1 MFENLQEK
9 LQRAFKTLRGQATL
23 TEENI
28 DEALREIRLALL
40 EADVNF
46 KVVKQLID
54 QIRVKAVGQDVLTAL
69 SPGEQVIKIVRDE
82 LVEIL
87 GRDTARM
94 KFASQPPTVILMA
107 GLQGSGKTTTS
118 GKLANWLKNG
128 GHRPLLVSVDVYRP
142 AAREQL
148 KVVAQAVKANIYEG
162 EVGEATPGPRDPRA
176 KEARREAINTG
187 SDVLI
192 VDTAGRLHID
202 DQLMDEMQLLK
213 RLLNPQEI
221 LFVADAMTGQDAVN
235 SADEFHK
242 KLSLTG
248 VVLTK
253 MDGDARGGAALSIRQ
268 VTGQPIK
275 FIGVGEKYDALEPF
289 HPDRIVSRI
298 LGMGDILSLIE
309 RAESQIDKKKAQEMA
324 TKALTG
330 DGFSLEDFRDQLRQV
345 KKMGSMKSLLG
356 MLPSIG
362 PFSGLQKAADNV
374 DEGQIN
380 RVEAIINSM
389 TTHERNH
396 HEVING
402 SRRKRIAR
410 GSGTTVQEVNN
421 LLRQYAQMKKMFKQ
435 MGKTVAPRTGL
446 FHQLQGQPAHGVA
459 GIDFHHRLEPAIALG
474 CAIDEGVDANRPD
487 IAGALQ
493 FRFEQ
498 RKDVAIEALEAAR
511 NVRRFAEQRGYV
523 RRYAAAVVGRR
534 PVGPELSLA
543 VIDQAGVA
551 AELQVARPHLQLDG
565 EIQRALQPGFDDHLS
580 AILQGTGQPLLLC
593 RQHL

>member
-9 LQRAFKTLRGQATL
+9 LQRAFKSLRGQAVL

-28 DEALREIRLALL
+28 SEALKQIRLALL

-46 KVVKQLID
+46 KVVKELID
-54 QIRVKAVGQDVLTAL
+54 RIQAKAVGQEVLTAL

-82 LVEIL
+82 LVATL
-87 GRDTARM
+87 GQDTAKL
-94 KFASQPPTVILMA
+94 KFASQPPTVVLMA

-148 KVVAQAVKANIYEG
+148 KVVAAAIKANIYEG
-162 EVGEATPGPRDPRA
+162 AVGEANTATVERLA
-176 KEARREAINTG
+176 KEARREAINSG
-187 SDVLI
+187 CDVLI

-202 DQLMDEMQLLK
+202 DQLMEEMQSLK

-221 LFVADAMTGQDAVN
+221 LFVADSMTGQDAVN

-242 KLSLTG
+242 KLTLTG
-248 VVLTK
+248 VILTK

-309 RAESQIDKKKAQEMA
+309 RAESQIDKKKASELA
-324 TKALTG
+324 TKALSG

-345 KKMGSMKSLLG
+345 RKMGSIQSLVG
-356 MLPSIG
+356 MLPSVG
-362 PFSGLQKAADNV
+362 AFSGLQKAADSV
-374 DEGQIN
+374 DEKQIN

-389 TTHERNH
+389 TGHERNH

-410 GSGTTVQEVNN
+410 GSGTSVQEVNN
-421 LLRQYAQMKKMFKQ
+421 LLRQYAQMRKMFKQ
-435 MGKTVAPRTGL
+435 MGKPSFARRM
-446 FHQLQGQPAHGVA
+446 A
-459 GIDFHHRLEPAIALG
+459 GMKF
-474 CAIDEGVDANRPD
+474 
-487 IAGALQ
+487 
-493 FRFEQ
+493 
-498 RKDVAIEALEAAR
+498 
-511 NVRRFAEQRGYV
+511 
-523 RRYAAAVVGRR
+523 
-534 PVGPELSLA
+534 
-543 VIDQAGVA
+543 
-551 AELQVARPHLQLDG
+551 
-565 EIQRALQPGFDDHLS
+565 PGM
-580 AILQGTGQPLLLC
+580 
-593 RQHL
+593 

>member
-9 LQRAFKTLRGQATL
+9 LQRAFKSLRGQAVL

-28 DEALREIRLALL
+28 SEALKQIRLALL

-46 KVVKQLID
+46 KVVKDLID
-54 QIRVKAVGQDVLTAL
+54 RIQAKAVGQEVMTAL

-82 LVEIL
+82 LVATL
-87 GRDTARM
+87 GQDTARL
-94 KFASQPPTVILMA
+94 KFASQPPTVVLMA

-148 KVVAQAVKANIYEG
+148 KVVAAAIKAHLYEG
-162 EVGEATPGPRDPRA
+162 EVGEANTATVERLA
-176 KEARREAINTG
+176 KEARREAINSG
-187 SDVLI
+187 CDVLI

-202 DQLMDEMQLLK
+202 EQLMDEMQSLK

-242 KLSLTG
+242 KLTLTG

-298 LGMGDILSLIE
+298 LGMGDIMSLIE
-309 RAESQIDKKKAQEMA
+309 RAESQIDKKKAQELA

-330 DGFSLEDFRDQLRQV
+330 DGFSLEDFRDQLRSV
-345 KKMGSMKSLLG
+345 RKMGSLQSIVG

-362 PFSGLQKAADNV
+362 PFAGMQKAADKV
-374 DEGQIN
+374 DEKQIN

-389 TTHERNH
+389 TAHERDH

-410 GSGTTVQEVNN
+410 GSGTSVQEVNN

-435 MGKTVAPRTGL
+435 MGKPSFARRM
-446 FHQLQGQPAHGVA
+446 A
-459 GIDFHHRLEPAIALG
+459 GMKL
-474 CAIDEGVDANRPD
+474 
-487 IAGALQ
+487 
-493 FRFEQ
+493 
-498 RKDVAIEALEAAR
+498 
-511 NVRRFAEQRGYV
+511 
-523 RRYAAAVVGRR
+523 
-534 PVGPELSLA
+534 
-543 VIDQAGVA
+543 
-551 AELQVARPHLQLDG
+551 
-565 EIQRALQPGFDDHLS
+565 PGM
-580 AILQGTGQPLLLC
+580 
-593 RQHL
+593 

>member
-9 LQRAFKTLRGQATL
+9 LQRAFKSLRGQAKL

-54 QIRVKAVGQDVLTAL
+54 QIRAKAVGQEVMTAL
-69 SPGEQVIKIVRDE
+69 SPGEQVIKILRDE

-87 GRDTARM
+87 GKDTARM
-94 KFASQPPTVILMA
+94 KFASQPPTVVLMA

-118 GKLANWLKNG
+118 GKLANWFKVG

-148 KVVAQAVKANIYEG
+148 KVVAQAVKSHIYEG
-162 EVGEATPGPRDPRA
+162 QVGEANTATVERLV
-176 KEARREAINTG
+176 KEARREAIVSG
-187 SDVLI
+187 CDVLI

-202 DQLMDEMQLLK
+202 DQLMDEMQSLK
-213 RLLNPQEI
+213 KLLNPSEI
-221 LFVADAMTGQDAVN
+221 LFVADAMTGQDAVR
-235 SADEFHK
+235 SAEEFHK

-345 KKMGSMKSLLG
+345 KKMGSMKNLMG

-374 DEGQIN
+374 DEKQIN

-389 TTHERNH
+389 TSHERNH

-402 SRRKRIAR
+402 NRRKRIAR

-435 MGKTVAPRTGL
+435 MGKPSFARRL
-446 FHQLQGQPAHGVA
+446 A
-459 GIDFHHRLEPAIALG
+459 GMKL
-474 CAIDEGVDANRPD
+474 
-487 IAGALQ
+487 
-493 FRFEQ
+493 
-498 RKDVAIEALEAAR
+498 
-511 NVRRFAEQRGYV
+511 
-523 RRYAAAVVGRR
+523 
-534 PVGPELSLA
+534 
-543 VIDQAGVA
+543 
-551 AELQVARPHLQLDG
+551 
-565 EIQRALQPGFDDHLS
+565 PGM
-580 AILQGTGQPLLLC
+580 
-593 RQHL
+593 

>member
-9 LQRAFKTLRGQATL
+9 LQRAFKSLRGQAVL

-28 DEALREIRLALL
+28 ADALKQIRLALL

-46 KVVKQLID
+46 KVVKDLID
-54 QIRVKAVGQDVLTAL
+54 RIQARAVGQQVLTAL

-82 LVEIL
+82 LVATL
-87 GRDTARM
+87 GKDTAKL
-94 KFASQPPTVILMA
+94 KFASQPPTVVLMA

-148 KVVAQAVKANIYEG
+148 KVVAGAIKANLYEG
-162 EVGEATPGPRDPRA
+162 EVEEANTATVERLA

-187 SDVLI
+187 CDVLI

-202 DQLMDEMQLLK
+202 EQLMDEMQSLK
-213 RLLNPQEI
+213 RLLTPQEI
-221 LFVADAMTGQDAVN
+221 LFVADSMTGQDAVN

-242 KLSLTG
+242 KLTLTG

-309 RAESQIDKKKAQEMA
+309 KAESQIDKKKATELA
-324 TKALTG
+324 TKALSG
-330 DGFSLEDFRDQLRQV
+330 DGFSLEDFREQLRSV
-345 KKMGSMKSLLG
+345 RKMGSMQSLIG

-362 PFSGLQKAADNV
+362 AFQGLQKAADKV
-374 DEGQIN
+374 DEKQIN

-389 TTHERNH
+389 TNYERNH
-396 HEVING
+396 HEAING

-435 MGKTVAPRTGL
+435 MGKPSFARRL
-446 FHQLQGQPAHGVA
+446 A
-459 GIDFHHRLEPAIALG
+459 GMKL
-474 CAIDEGVDANRPD
+474 
-487 IAGALQ
+487 
-493 FRFEQ
+493 
-498 RKDVAIEALEAAR
+498 
-511 NVRRFAEQRGYV
+511 
-523 RRYAAAVVGRR
+523 
-534 PVGPELSLA
+534 
-543 VIDQAGVA
+543 
-551 AELQVARPHLQLDG
+551 
-565 EIQRALQPGFDDHLS
+565 PGM
-580 AILQGTGQPLLLC
+580 
-593 RQHL
+593 

>member
-9 LQRAFKTLRGQATL
+9 LQRAFKSLRGQAVL
-23 TEENI
+23 SEENI
-28 DEALREIRLALL
+28 ADALKQIRLALL

-46 KVVKQLID
+46 KVVKDLID
-54 QIRVKAVGQDVLTAL
+54 RIQAKAVGQEVMTAL
-69 SPGEQVIKIVRDE
+69 SPGEQVLTIVRDQ
-82 LVEIL
+82 LVETL
-87 GRDTARM
+87 GKDTAKL
-94 KFASQPPTVILMA
+94 KFASQPPTVVLMA

-148 KVVAQAVKANIYEG
+148 KVVASAIKANLYEG
-162 EVGEATPGPRDPRA
+162 QVEEANTATVERLA
-176 KEARREAINTG
+176 KEARREAINSG
-187 SDVLI
+187 CDVLI

-202 DQLMDEMQLLK
+202 DQLMEEMQSLK

-221 LFVADAMTGQDAVN
+221 LFVADSMTGQDAVN

-242 KLSLTG
+242 KLTLTG

-275 FIGVGEKYDALEPF
+275 FIGIGEKYDALEPF

-309 RAESQIDKKKAQEMA
+309 KAEAQIDKKKAQELA
-324 TKALTG
+324 SKALSG
-330 DGFSLEDFRDQLRQV
+330 DGFSLEDFRDQLRSV
-345 KKMGSMKSLLG
+345 RKMGSMQSLIG

-362 PFSGLQKAADNV
+362 AFQGLQKAADKV
-374 DEGQIN
+374 DEKQIN

-389 TTHERNH
+389 TAYERNH
-396 HEVING
+396 HEAING

-435 MGKTVAPRTGL
+435 MGKPSFARRM
-446 FHQLQGQPAHGVA
+446 A
-459 GIDFHHRLEPAIALG
+459 GMKL
-474 CAIDEGVDANRPD
+474 
-487 IAGALQ
+487 
-493 FRFEQ
+493 
-498 RKDVAIEALEAAR
+498 
-511 NVRRFAEQRGYV
+511 
-523 RRYAAAVVGRR
+523 
-534 PVGPELSLA
+534 
-543 VIDQAGVA
+543 
-551 AELQVARPHLQLDG
+551 
-565 EIQRALQPGFDDHLS
+565 PGM
-580 AILQGTGQPLLLC
+580 
-593 RQHL
+593 

>member
-9 LQRAFKTLRGQATL
+9 LQRAFKSLRGQATL

-54 QIRVKAVGQDVLTAL
+54 HIRGKAVGQEVMTAL
-69 SPGEQVIKIVRDE
+69 SPGEQVIKILRDE

-87 GRDTARM
+87 GKDTAKV
-94 KFASQPPTVILMA
+94 KFASQPPTVVLMA

-118 GKLANWLKNG
+118 GKLAHWYKNG

-148 KVVAQAVKANIYEG
+148 KVVAQAVKSHIYEG
-162 EVGEATPGPRDPRA
+162 QVTEANTATVERLV
-176 KEARREAINTG
+176 KEARREAVVTG
-187 SDVLI
+187 CDVLI

-202 DQLMDEMQLLK
+202 DQLMDEMQSLK
-213 RLLNPQEI
+213 KLLNPSEI

-235 SADEFHK
+235 SAEEFHK

-275 FIGVGEKYDALEPF
+275 FIGIGEKYDALEPF

-309 RAESQIDKKKAQEMA
+309 RAEQHVDKKKAEEMA
-324 TKALTG
+324 KKAFAG
-330 DGFSLEDFRDQLRQV
+330 DGFSLEDFRDQLRSV
-345 KKMGSMKSLLG
+345 RKMGSMKSLMG

-362 PFSGLQKAADNV
+362 PFSGLQKAADQV
-374 DEGQIN
+374 DEKQID

-389 TTHERNH
+389 TSHERIH

-410 GSGTTVQEVNN
+410 GSGTTIQEVNN

-435 MGKTVAPRTGL
+435 MGKPSFARRL
-446 FHQLQGQPAHGVA
+446 A
-459 GIDFHHRLEPAIALG
+459 GM
-474 CAIDEGVDANRPD
+474 
-487 IAGALQ
+487 
-493 FRFEQ
+493 
-498 RKDVAIEALEAAR
+498 KM
-511 NVRRFAEQRGYV
+511 
-523 RRYAAAVVGRR
+523 
-534 PVGPELSLA
+534 
-543 VIDQAGVA
+543 
-551 AELQVARPHLQLDG
+551 
-565 EIQRALQPGFDDHLS
+565 PGM
-580 AILQGTGQPLLLC
+580 
-593 RQHL
+593 